1 MNKKLLIAGTILGIL
16 GIILGAFAAHGLE
29 KVVNENS
36 IKSFETGVRYQMYH
50 AFLLL
55 IVANFSFMTN
65 KVKSRLLVLVLV
77 GVLFFSF
84 SIYGL
89 ATNAL
94 TSFDFKN
101 IAFITPIGGLI
112 LILAWA
118 LMLMSFLKTKFD

>member
-1 MNKKLLIAGTILGIL
+1 MNKKLLLTGAVLGIL

-29 KVVNENS
+29 KLVDENS

-55 IVANFSFMTN
+55 ILGGTTFVNE
-65 KVKSRLLVLVLV
+65 KVKFRLLILILL
-77 GVLFFSF
+77 GVFFFSF

-89 ATNAL
+89 ALNDL
-94 TSFDFKN
+94 ISFNFKN

-112 LILAWA
+112 LIVAWV
-118 LMLMSFLKTKFD
+118 LMLISILKTKRD